1 MRRSMMPKVRR
12 LLLAIISALM
22 LFNVMQLNL
31 DFDKSWSDERQGRA
45 VTINHGSTKTEFSR
59 RTPNSSFIS
68 VSHENAHRLVR
79 GPANEVPQSHI
90 KGNDASFEKKVPRK
104 TRIITFHTIETSLG
118 NIDTVGT
125 SAFTINGTRCWSTQS
140 SSASSSSSSSS
151 SHHHHHAHHRVRF
164 WKWPQ
169 ALAYAQQVGFPGFM
183 SALSRAGARQKWQLF
198 ALLLVWNEGGAWIHP
213 SVRCLDQGKELSSFL
228 SEVGTNSGW
237 QHRNSNRS
245 STARET
251 EQKVTAT
258 SIRKGKE
265 RSRSSAAAAKEE
277 KEADFAEEFVTGREM
292 ADGTKKEKEM
302 QKTTKLRAGLG
313 MGNVVL
319 VTTPVEKNA
328 REEGLTGS
336 QAFEGS
342 KQILTSIFLYSSTPQ
357 HSIFESALRSL
368 CSLFSSESL
377 LASAKVSPASSPPW
391 SNIIDLT
398 IYNRALT
405 FARMYRAQPKSE
417 LRRFD
422 RSLERNSGGEW
433 LMMND
438 EMNEDDQDRHIA
450 SHHNKPKAATKIQ
463 QTSLLSFTQ
472 SFSEYYYLQAPPGQ
486 GLMLQFLA
494 STPDV
499 RCPTSL
505 ADRRRGTYQ
514 SRLRDLTR
522 MAEPAAT
529 ASPSQCFAWAYANPF
544 RTSRTLLFGVVG
556 DTLDKPS
563 KAENDSERGEKEV
576 AEELLDVSQD
586 TGISR
591 HDDVTE
597 CGGRR
602 EVEKQL
608 YADDNDS
615 ALSGRANKKQIPRII
630 HQIDFKPSTK
640 RAKMPM
646 YSLMEKWKVMNPEYD
661 YVLWQEESIEKFLS
675 ELEDSSTTL
684 QTYQR
689 LDFVQKSDF
698 LRYLLLFH
706 IGGIYAD
713 HDVEPLVPL
722 SRWPLLLQSTTP
734 PHHNDTA
741 TTTTTTNTSTRNDRD
756 NNKDNRASIAPNHD
770 DDCSTSY
777 NGSNRD
783 GSSTRSSSSH
793 SGCGDCREKNKP
805 GPDVSLIAGVEAFGT
820 RLQQEGLIWAR
831 NPQFCQW
838 LLVASPG
845 NPVLWAAIS
854 RIKQQ
859 VASEVTQAAEHV
871 NDYNSLLHRK
881 TPSDTGGCANL
892 GHKSCAKTIE
902 LTGPGLFTDVLVG
915 YLRMFGISAE
925 EATSGIVVSSVAI
938 LPVDAFACGQEH
950 SGADRLCETSSALVR
965 HHFAGNWKT
974 ADEQAYSLG
983 NDQAMHSSTS
993 SDFDLGASFP
1003 SRYLSGG

>member
-1 MRRSMMPKVRR
+1 MPKVRR

-646 YSLMEKWKVMNPEYD
+646 YSLMEVVRFLLSPFPPGISSPISFSIVAFFFFSLCLTPSTSLCFISFFPSLILSLLLFLSLFLPLCSHSQFHSISNFFRTFVSHSLRCAFMKSRSDFHACMRWEKWKVMNPEYD

-902 LTGPGLFTDVLVG
+902 LTGPV
-915 YLRMFGISAE
+915 
-925 EATSGIVVSSVAI
+925 
-938 LPVDAFACGQEH
+938 
-950 SGADRLCETSSALVR
+950 
-965 HHFAGNWKT
+965 
-974 ADEQAYSLG
+974 
-983 NDQAMHSSTS
+983 
-993 SDFDLGASFP
+993 
-1003 SRYLSGG
+1003 

>member
-1 MRRSMMPKVRR
+1 MPKVRR